1 MSYGIELP
9 DQVDSL
15 NNVIEKQL
23 SLLSDVRDLIKER
36 AVLEKDYAQKLQ
48 VIARKAAEKR
58 ARTAASRVVGDYAVK
73 AHNDDL
79 LKRNTLESAYT
90 MLIESYDASAQDH
103 QNFGESLNTQI
114 SLDLKMLEQ
123 KKEELRRKEMVAF
136 QKALSDRDRIYGD
149 RIKAKQKYD
158 EECLEFD
165 GYRQKQERA
174 VDDKHADRAAKLY
187 DSQKVEMMNSKNTY
201 ITTIAVANKVKHK
214 FYAEDLPA
222 LENQFQHIQT
232 SLTTSLHK
240 ILRHSHQLQ
249 LQLISSVQY
258 KLSLFD
264 GALNAFDPVKDQE
277 LFIEYNRR
285 IGPSAFSEPGDFV
298 WEPCPG
304 YYDAGEMNVETEPKV
319 FLQNKLVRSQTKLEE
334 TQSLVKTKM
343 REVEKLFQVVVAYE
357 KDEKLGDANE
367 AMTNL
372 LDAQHGLI
380 QLTTIETALQGEIDT
395 MVGVLGDDQGAGQP
409 HTFKSSSFSIPTP
422 SVHSKC
428 ELKVPAECSGA
439 SGTKKSPVRA
449 RPTVTAGSTS
459 SRLSVVTN
467 DQVAEDVI
475 IETSAPLATTPTAS
489 ALGFPSSAG
498 SNDGPEVTILFD
510 FVASSPYELSVKVG
524 DVVNVLEEDDGTG
537 WVKVKNKRQEK
548 GLVPAAYISAVGGG
562 GGSSIAIAGP
572 AKQKKQGSVR
582 GLYDYAAGGD
592 DELSISAGK
601 MIELTAVGESYAEG
615 WSEGIDKS
623 GKKGIFPSN
632 YVEPV

>member
-187 DSQKVEMMNSKNTY
+187 ESQKVEMMNSKNTY

-367 AMTNL
+367 AMANL

-395 MVGVLGDDQGAGQP
+395 M
-409 HTFKSSSFSIPTP
+409 
-422 SVHSKC
+422 
-428 ELKVPAECSGA
+428 
-439 SGTKKSPVRA
+439 
-449 RPTVTAGSTS
+449 
-459 SRLSVVTN
+459 

-572 AKQKKQGSVR
+572 AKQKKQGSGRFVR

>member
-334 TQSLVKTKM
+334 TQSLVKTK
-343 REVEKLFQVVVAYE
+343 
-357 KDEKLGDANE
+357 N
-367 AMTNL
+367 
-372 LDAQHGLI
+372 
-380 QLTTIETALQGEIDT
+380 
-395 MVGVLGDDQGAGQP
+395 DQGAGQP

-422 SVHSKC
+422 CGFCKASSVFWLVRWLSSIWGLSKQGKTCKACGLAVHSKC

-572 AKQKKQGSVR
+572 AKQKKQGSGRFVR